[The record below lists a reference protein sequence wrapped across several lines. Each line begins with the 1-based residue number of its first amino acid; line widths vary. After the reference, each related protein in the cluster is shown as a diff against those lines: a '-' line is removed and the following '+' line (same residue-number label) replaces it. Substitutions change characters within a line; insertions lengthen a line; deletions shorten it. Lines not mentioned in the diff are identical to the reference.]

1 MSSTSGLKSS
11 DCNSWPPLSA
21 DEIET
26 KVKGLPLWIVEGK
39 APPILQREFKTKNF
53 STALEYINHAGAV
66 CEERGHHAN
75 FHLTGWN
82 TVKVEIYSHGTNS
95 LTENDFNLAVAMD
108 KGFSIAYSKKWLKE
122 NPESQK
128 LIEAAQEAKE
138 V

>member
-1 MSSTSGLKSS
+1 MSSTSELKSS

-26 KVKGLPLWIVEGK
+26 KVKGLPLSVVEGK

>member
-26 KVKGLPLWIVEGK
+26 KVKELPLWIVQGT